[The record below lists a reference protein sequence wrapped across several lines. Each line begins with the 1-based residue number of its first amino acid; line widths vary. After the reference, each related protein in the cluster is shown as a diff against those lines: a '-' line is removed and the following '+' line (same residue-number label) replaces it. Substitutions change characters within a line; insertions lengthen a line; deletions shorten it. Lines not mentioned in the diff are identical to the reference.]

1 MSEQIPERIKR
12 RFYIY
17 YLKGDLITK
26 ICRRVGISRSS
37 SYNLIDDLKKTDP
50 NFPLMRALAVN
61 LKRNGSDLGKYAA
74 SLRIHEILEEFGI
87 DQLSGE
93 KLLKEVVVE
102 CYKENW
108 KPFDAINAYR
118 TFLESAEQ
126 FGHTQQEH
134 INYFRKLRYQD
145 RDLKEEIEERQKV
158 IKKLIED
165 HKVIKHNLETFLEYD
180 GIRDLDIHRW
190 SEDSKYKQKY
200 EDLKRQLKLYHK
212 GESIDPAEV
221 KKVNDINIV
230 PITEQDILE
239 KIDEIRI
246 HPSLYSTLFM
256 KPLLPNVKP
265 SDRQKK
271 TDQKGG
277 STPAQT
283 KNFNYVNVGQ
293 ATTEHK
299 PYRYIETFS

>member
-1 MSEQIPERIKR
+1 
-12 RFYIY
+12 
-17 YLKGDLITK
+17 
-26 ICRRVGISRSS
+26 
-37 SYNLIDDLKKTDP
+37 
-50 NFPLMRALAVN
+50 MRP
-61 LKRNGSDLGKYAA
+61 
-74 SLRIHEILEEFGI
+74 LRIHEILEEFGI

-190 SEDSKYKQKY
+190 SEDSKYKQQY
-200 EDLKRQLKLYHK
+200 EDLKSQLMHYQK

-271 TDQKGG
+271 TNQRRDPA
-277 STPAQT
+277 PAQT

-299 PYRYIETFS
+299 PYHYIETFS